1 MDNHKISND
10 IAELKTLI
18 QKQEFSISTIMST
31 LERLTD
37 SVVTHVKRS
46 DAIEDLVGIL
56 KEELE
61 NLRTEHDLARTLL
74 VARIDA
80 EKVSTDNKSEL
91 LWTVLRTVLYTLSSV
106 GAVLLALHELGILDK
121 IIK

>member
-1 MDNHKISND
+1 MDNNKISED
-10 IAELKTLI
+10 IAELKMLI
-18 QKQEFSISTIMST
+18 TKQEFSISTIMAT
-31 LERLTD
+31 LDRLTD
-37 SVVTHVKRS
+37 SVVMHVKRS
-46 DAIEDLVGIL
+46 DAIESLVKML
-56 KEELE
+56 TEELG

-121 IIK
+121 ILK